1 MFFTGSRYADA
12 GTYQATRAD
21 GTVAT
26 VTRIPLPTGRPVLG
40 WHRRGEGE
48 RLDLIA
54 YQYLKDPAQAW
65 ILCEANNAVVPDAL
79 AGRDLIAIP
88 DAGR

>member
-1 MFFTGSRYADA
+1 M
-12 GTYQATRAD
+12 
-21 GTVAT
+21 
-26 VTRIPLPTGRPVLG
+26 IG

-65 ILCEANNAVVPDAL
+65 ILCEANDAVVPDAL